1 MIKKLV
7 FLVSFL
13 SVISSYGQKFGYV
26 DTDLILKKIPEY
38 AQAQKEIDRLSVEY
52 QKEIEKMYF
61 SRDSLYNAFKREE
74 ILLTEEMKEKRLEE
88 IELEE
93 KKIKEYQKKI
103 FGFEGLIFLK
113 RQELIEPIQDKVY
126 EVVKK
131 VAKAHKLQIIFD
143 KAGDLTMIYASPVH
157 DYTDYVLESLNLGDK
172 LDTVD
177 NPRHK

>member
-1 MIKKLV
+1 
-7 FLVSFL
+7 
-13 SVISSYGQKFGYV
+13 
-26 DTDLILKKIPEY
+26 
-38 AQAQKEIDRLSVEY
+38 
-52 QKEIEKMYF
+52 
-61 SRDSLYNAFKREE
+61 
-74 ILLTEEMKEKRLEE
+74 MKEKRLEE
-88 IELEE
+88 IEVEE